1 MPDTK
6 ANLKIKSMVLLIYI
20 LQFLGI
26 LEVTKKPPF
35 EAQIIDANIGIGY
48 GIALGD
54 VDGDNK
60 PDILL
65 ADKKQFVW
73 YRNGDWK
80 KFVIIEN
87 LTQQDNV
94 CIAAKDVD
102 GDGKVEVAVGA
113 QWNPS
118 ETKDESK
125 SGSVHFLIRP
135 KDPTQIWSALKLY
148 HEPTIHRMRW
158 IQLSDRTFCL
168 GVLPL
173 DGIENKEGQ
182 GKTVNMMFFKYPDLL
197 QNKEPAFVLDTKMH
211 LTHNFQI
218 VSSQYLMA
226 GIYIAGKESVR
237 HLKKTVDQNMETSI
251 LQLPRFQGAGEIGL
265 GKLIDGTH
273 YIATIESMHGNNLVV
288 YTGKQFDRKV
298 LDSNLKEGHALQSAD
313 LLGFGYDQII
323 AGWRAPNGEG
333 KTGLKL
339 YTTNQT
345 SKDQWNSQWIDENG
359 IACEDLQV
367 MDLNGDGKLD
377 IIASGRSTHNLKIY
391 WNQTAGKKIKDNLNS
406 GFNFHDKKSKFPL
419 TTSKI

>member
-1 MPDTK
+1 MFF
-6 ANLKIKSMVLLIYI
+6 I
-20 LQFLGI
+20 LYFFQFLSFFQT
-26 LEVTKKPPF
+26 TKDAHF
-35 EAQIIDANIGIGY
+35 EAQIVDADIAIGY

-54 VDGDNK
+54 VNGDKK

-80 KFVIIEN
+80 KFVMIEN
-87 LTQQDNV
+87 LTEQDNV

-118 ETKDESK
+118 ETKDKNK

-135 KDPTQIWSALKLY
+135 KDPTQMWSSLELS

-158 IQLSDRTFCL
+158 FQLSNKAFYL

-173 DGIENKEGQ
+173 HGIENKEGQ

-197 QNKEPAFVLDTKMH
+197 QKKEPAFVSNTKMH

-218 VSSQYLMA
+218 VSSKNYLVND
-226 GIYIAGKESVR
+226 IYIAGKEGIT
-237 HLKKTVDQNMETSI
+237 HLKEPLVPYNEPFI
-251 LQLPRFQGAGEIGL
+251 LQLPPFQGAGEISF
-265 GKLIDGTH
+265 GKLPGGSG
-273 YIATIESMHGNNLVV
+273 YIAAIEPMHGNKLVV
-288 YTGKQFDRKV
+288 YTKNHFEREV

-313 LLGFGYDQII
+313 VLGLGYDQII
-323 AGWRAPNGEG
+323 AGWRAPNRDG
-333 KTGLKL
+333 KVGLKL
-339 YTTNQT
+339 YTRSQT
-345 SKDQWNSQWIDENG
+345 PKDQWSSQWIDEDG

-377 IIASGRSTHNLKIY
+377 IIASGRFTHNLKIY
-391 WNQTAGKKIKDNLNS
+391 WNRTAEKKIRK
-406 GFNFHDKKSKFPL
+406 
-419 TTSKI
+419 